1 MKNGLLIDM
10 DGVIYGGDIMI
21 PSADAFIAKLVKE
34 KIPFTFMTN
43 NSQRTPLETVR
54 KLKKLGIA
62 VTEDHVYTS
71 AMATAKFQSMTRLL
85 ACDTKSYDLRQDKA
99 VWLRQ

>member
-21 PSADAFIAKLVKE
+21 PGADAFIAKLVKE

-62 VTEDHVYTS
+62 GDRRSCLHQRNGNSKIFGEPKYKGDS
-71 AMATAKFQSMTRLL
+71 LCLGGRRPA
-85 ACDTKSYDLRQDKA
+85 
-99 VWLRQ
+99 